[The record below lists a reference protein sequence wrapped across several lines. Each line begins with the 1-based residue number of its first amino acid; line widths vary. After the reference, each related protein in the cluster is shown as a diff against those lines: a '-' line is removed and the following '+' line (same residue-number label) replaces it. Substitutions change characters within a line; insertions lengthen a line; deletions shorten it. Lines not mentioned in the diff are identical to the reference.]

1 MALGGTIK
9 LHGESEYRRAL
20 SQITQN
26 LRVVSSEMKVVTSTY
41 DKNDTSTEALTA
53 KSGVL
58 NNRLEEQKAKLK
70 LVSDQYKQY
79 YDAVKESVNEHIQ
92 LGEKLEDAK
101 GKLASIEAQVGKN
114 SQEYKEQEK
123 VVNDLQKQYD
133 ESTEAQD
140 KNKQSLSKLAV
151 QMNNAQADV
160 NKTTKEIDNLGK
172 EMNDADDASKKLG
185 DGFTVMKGVLANL
198 TTDAI
203 RAFGNGLKQIGSAL
217 VDVGKKALDSYA
229 NYEQLTGGIETM
241 FGNSADT
248 MKAYASDAYKT
259 AQISANDY
267 METATSFSASLI
279 SSLGNDTQQAA
290 EYANRAIIDMSD
302 NANKMGTSIQ
312 DIQNAYQGFA
322 KGNYTMLDNLKLGY
336 GGTAEEM
343 KRLIKDAAQMKDVQN
358 ELGVTVDSN
367 SMSFANCVNAISVM
381 QKHMGIAGTSA
392 KEASTTIEGSSNMM
406 KASWQNLLTGIADD
420 NADFG
425 ALINDF
431 VESLTAF
438 AGNIIPRIQQIIKG
452 GAEVATRLIQ
462 TVVPQLVQMI
472 PPILSDTLPTLITA
486 VTNVIQ
492 SVLEAIPQMM
502 PVVVDGIMQ
511 IIQAMITLLPEFI
524 NAGLQMITALIQGIT
539 EALPQLIAM
548 LPTIIQQTVDTLL
561 ANLPAIINAGVQL
574 LVALINGV
582 TEALPQL
589 IAMLPTIINTVS
601 TTLIANL
608 PVIINAGIQIL
619 VALINGLIQSLPQL
633 IAATPRI
640 IISIVQ
646 TLIQNLPQ
654 ILAMGG
660 QIIGSLIS
668 GIASMMGN
676 LGGTIGNVVSIIIN
690 GISSLPGQL
699 YNWGVD
705 MVQGIANGIKGAIR
719 YVTDAVSG
727 VADKIKSFLHFSRPD
742 EGPLVE
748 YESWMPDMVEGLSD
762 SLRKASPELINQ
774 TEALANGMSN
784 AFNVNGR
791 ISTGGGNYNNMVSA
805 FKDALSQV
813 KIVMDDEEMGHFV
826 DRTVTKLIYN

>member
-1 MALGGTIK
+1 MPLGGTIK
-9 LHGESEYRRAL
+9 LKGESEYRRAL

-26 LRVVSSEMKVVTSTY
+26 LREVSSEMKVVTSTY

-53 KSGVL
+53 KSDVL
-58 NNRLEEQKAKLK
+58 NKRLEEQKSKLK
-70 LVSDQYKQY
+70 LVSDQYKTYQ
-79 YDAVKESVNEHIQ
+79 DAVKQSAAEHAQ
-92 LGEKLEDAK
+92 LGEKLESAK

-140 KNKQSLSKLAV
+140 KNKKSLSQLAV

-160 NKTTKEIDNLGK
+160 NRTAKEIDNLGK

-203 RAFGNGLKQIGSAL
+203 RAVGNGLKQIGSAL
-217 VDVGKKALDSYA
+217 VDVGKQALASYT

-302 NANKMGTSIQ
+302 NANKMGTSMQ

-343 KRLIKDAAQMKDVQN
+343 KRLIKDASQMKDVQN

-381 QKHMGIAGTSA
+381 QRHMGIAGTSA

-438 AGNIIPRIQQIIKG
+438 AGNIIPRVQQIIKG

-511 IIQAMITLLPEFI
+511 IIQSMITLLPEFI

-601 TTLIANL
+601 TTLLANL

-654 ILAMGG
+654 ILSMGV

-668 GIASMMGN
+668 GITSMIGN
-676 LGGTIGNVVSIIIN
+676 LGGAIGNVVSTIIN
-690 GISSLPGQL
+690 KISSLPNQL

-705 MVQGIANGIKGAIR
+705 MVRGIANGIKGAIS

-727 VADKIKSFLHFSRPD
+727 VANKIKSFLHFSRPD
-742 EGPLVE
+742 EGPLAE
-748 YESWMPDMVEGLSD
+748 YESWMPDMVDGLSD

-774 TEALANGMSN
+774 TEALANGMSD

-813 KIVMDDEEMGHFV
+813 KIVMNDEEMGHFV
-826 DRTVTKLIYN
+826 DKTVTKLIYN

>member
-9 LHGESEYRRAL
+9 LKGESEYRRAL
-20 SQITQN
+20 SQITQS
-26 LRVVSSEMKVVTSTY
+26 LREVSSEMKVVTSTY

-53 KSGVL
+53 KSDVL
-58 NNRLEEQKAKLK
+58 NKRLEEQKSKLK
-70 LVSDQYKQY
+70 LVSDQYKTYQ
-79 YDAVKESVNEHIQ
+79 DAVKQSAAEHAQ
-92 LGEKLEDAK
+92 LGEKLENAK

-123 VVNDLQKQYD
+123 VVNELQKQYD
-133 ESTEAQD
+133 ESTTAQD

-160 NKTTKEIDNLGK
+160 NRTAKEIDNLGK

-203 RAFGNGLKQIGSAL
+203 RAVGNGLKQIGSAL
-217 VDVGKKALDSYA
+217 VGLGKQALDSYA

-241 FGNSADT
+241 FGNSADA

-267 METATSFSASLI
+267 METATSFSASLV
-279 SSLGNDTQQAA
+279 SSLGNDTQQAV

-302 NANKMGTSIQ
+302 NANKMGTSMQ

-336 GGTAEEM
+336 GGTTEEM
-343 KRLIKDAAQMKDVQN
+343 KRLIKDASQMKDVQS

-392 KEASTTIEGSSNMM
+392 KEAATTIEGSSNMM

-425 ALINDF
+425 TLINDF

-438 AGNIIPRIQQIIKG
+438 AGNIIPRVQQIIKG

-524 NAGLQMITALIQGIT
+524 NAGLQMITSLIQGIT

-561 ANLPAIINAGVQL
+561 ANLPAIITAGVQL
-574 LVALINGV
+574 LVALTNGI

-589 IAMLPTIINTVS
+589 ITMLPTIINTVS
-601 TTLIANL
+601 ATLLANL

-676 LGGTIGNVVSIIIN
+676 LGGTIGNVVSTIIN

-705 MVQGIANGIKGAIR
+705 MVQGIANGIRGAIR

-742 EGPLVE
+742 EGPLAE

-774 TEALANGMSN
+774 TEALANGMSD
-784 AFNVNGR
+784 AFNVNGG
-791 ISTGGGNYNNMVSA
+791 ISTSGGSYNNMVDA
-805 FKDALSQV
+805 FKEALSKV
-813 KIVMDDEEMGHFV
+813 KVVMDDEEMGHFV
-826 DRTVTKLIYN
+826 DKTVTKLIYN

>member
-1 MALGGTIK
+1 MPLGGTIK
-9 LHGESEYRRAL
+9 LKGESEYRRAL

-26 LRVVSSEMKVVTSTY
+26 LREVSSEMKVVTSTY

-53 KSGVL
+53 KSDVL
-58 NNRLEEQKAKLK
+58 NKRLEEQKSKLK
-70 LVSDQYKQY
+70 LVSDQYKTYQ
-79 YDAVKESVNEHIQ
+79 DAVKQSAAEHAQ
-92 LGEKLEDAK
+92 LGEKLESEK

-123 VVNDLQKQYD
+123 VVNELQKQYD
-133 ESTEAQD
+133 DSTEAQD

-160 NKTTKEIDNLGK
+160 NKTAKEIDNLGK

-203 RAFGNGLKQIGSAL
+203 RAVGNGLKQIGSAL
-217 VDVGKKALDSYA
+217 VGVGKQALASYA

-267 METATSFSASLI
+267 METATSFSASLV
-279 SSLGNDTQQAA
+279 SSLGGDTQQAA

-302 NANKMGTSIQ
+302 NANKMGTSMQ

-336 GGTAEEM
+336 GGTTEEM
-343 KRLIKDAAQMKDVQN
+343 KRLIKDASQMKDVQS

-425 ALINDF
+425 TLINDF

-438 AGNIIPRIQQIIKG
+438 AGNIIPRVQQIIKG

-472 PPILSDTLPTLITA
+472 PPILSDTLPALITA

-502 PVVVDGIMQ
+502 PVIVDGIMQ
-511 IIQAMITLLPEFI
+511 IVQAMITLLPEFI
-524 NAGLQMITALIQGIT
+524 NAGLQMITSLIQGIT

-548 LPTIIQQTVDTLL
+548 LPTIIQQTVDTVI
-561 ANLPAIINAGVQL
+561 ANLPAIIAAGVQL
-574 LVALINGV
+574 LVALTNGI

-589 IAMLPTIINTVS
+589 IAMLPTIINAVS

-619 VALINGLIQSLPQL
+619 VALINGIIQSLPQL

-676 LGGTIGNVVSIIIN
+676 LGGTIGNVVSTIIN

-742 EGPLVE
+742 EGPLAE

-762 SLRKASPELINQ
+762 SLRKASPKLINQ
-774 TEALANGMSN
+774 TEALANGMSD
-784 AFNVNGR
+784 AFNVNGGV
-791 ISTGGGNYNNMVSA
+791 STSGGNYNNMVSA

-813 KIVMDDEEMGHFV
+813 KVVMDDEEMGHFV
-826 DRTVTKLIYN
+826 DKTVTKLIYN